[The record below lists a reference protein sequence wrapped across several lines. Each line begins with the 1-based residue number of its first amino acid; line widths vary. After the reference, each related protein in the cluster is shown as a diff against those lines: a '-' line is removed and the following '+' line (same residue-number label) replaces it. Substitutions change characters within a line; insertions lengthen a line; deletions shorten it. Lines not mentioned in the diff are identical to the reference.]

1 MNIKVK
7 KKAKNT
13 NQYNQVPHLSLDII
27 LQNDKTQGTI
37 THNRAKRSALS
48 KKVVASVHGTDKTV
62 NKDKRET

>member
-7 KKAKNT
+7 KKAKNM
-13 NQYNQVPHLSLDII
+13 NNNNQVPHLPLDII

-37 THNRAKRSALS
+37 THKRAKRSALT
-48 KKVVASVHGTDKTV
+48 KQVITRVHGTDKTV